1 MGVVIQVRA
10 AMNDAQQQT
19 GPNWEGER
27 LLPLLLGVNAAVG
40 SRFFSLLITTVQ
52 LELGIE
58 KAFHEGGY

>member
-1 MGVVIQVRA
+1 
-10 AMNDAQQQT
+10 MNDAQQQT